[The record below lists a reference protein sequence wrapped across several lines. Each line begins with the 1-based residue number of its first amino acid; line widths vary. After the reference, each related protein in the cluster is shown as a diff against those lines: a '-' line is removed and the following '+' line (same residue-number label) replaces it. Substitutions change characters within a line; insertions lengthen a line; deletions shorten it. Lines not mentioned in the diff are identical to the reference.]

1 MLTGGSA
8 VRTSAVTCVCVC
20 VTYSLSLK
28 SEEHGVPTLHA
39 IENVSVTQS
48 WSSIFAIP
56 HLQIQLT
63 VDHVLLWRIFG
74 EKNQSMCKGTHTI
87 QTLVVQGATVFVM
100 FS

>member
-1 MLTGGSA
+1 M
-8 VRTSAVTCVCVC
+8 
-20 VTYSLSLK
+20 
-28 SEEHGVPTLHA
+28 PTLHA

-74 EKNQSMCKGTHTI
+74 EKNQSMCKGT
-87 QTLVVQGATVFVM
+87 QATEAAI
-100 FS
+100 

>member
-1 MLTGGSA
+1 M
-8 VRTSAVTCVCVC
+8 CVC
-20 VTYSLSLK
+20 VTYSWPLK

-39 IENVSVTQS
+39 IQNVSVTQS

-63 VDHVLLWRIFG
+63 VDHMVLWHIFG
-74 EKNQSMCKGTHTI
+74 EKNQSMYEGTHTI
-87 QTLVVQGATVFVM
+87 QTHVVQGATVFVM